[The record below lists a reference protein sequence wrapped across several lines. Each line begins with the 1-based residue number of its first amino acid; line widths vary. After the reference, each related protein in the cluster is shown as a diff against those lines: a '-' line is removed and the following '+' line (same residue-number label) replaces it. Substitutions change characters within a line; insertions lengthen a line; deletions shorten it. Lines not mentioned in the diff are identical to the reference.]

1 MRHLM
6 MVFALLLSLGAVA
19 KDLGRMGP
27 TFPIGEIDMLTWIEA
42 RLKHFEAT
50 GKLEQMQT
58 EFAEQ
63 VKQSVETP
71 PPLSLSTTTTPKTFL
86 VDPSIT
92 VPKDLTDAQGRVF
105 AKAGTRVNPFDT
117 RTWPTGAKLPQFE
130 YSNVL
135 VFFDARDAK
144 QVEFVANLEHAKPLR
159 YILTGG
165 SP

>member
-42 RLKHFEAT
+42 RLKHFEKT

-71 PPLSLSTTTTPKTFL
+71 PPLSLSTTTTPKRFWWI
-86 VDPSIT
+86 PASRCPRI
-92 VPKDLTDAQGRVF
+92 
-105 AKAGTRVNPFDT
+105 
-117 RTWPTGAKLPQFE
+117 
-130 YSNVL
+130 
-135 VFFDARDAK
+135 
-144 QVEFVANLEHAKPLR
+144 
-159 YILTGG
+159 
-165 SP
+165 